1 MKVRDNGRARW
12 LGHCLPH
19 KSDLASFVTP
29 NKEVGSLI
37 RFMLRPSVVLSAVLA
52 IGVCGAAWADT
63 SAGAYLAGRQAARGS
78 DFSAASGYFARA
90 LASDRKNSA
99 LLEATAQ
106 AFLSTGQVKRALPM
120 ALILQGE
127 EIRSQIAHIVVTA
140 NLIEDEEYNAL
151 LTREGEDQ
159 GIGPLIDGLIKAW
172 AHIGA
177 GDVGAGLA
185 EFDRIAE
192 GGGLRGFA
200 MYHKAMALAFM
211 GDFEGA
217 EAIFA
222 DPASGGV
229 MMTRRGAMARAEI
242 LSQLQRNEDALS
254 MLAEAFASSLDPGLE
269 RLAERLASGEQLP
282 FTHVR
287 SAKDGLAEVF
297 FSIAAALRNEAGD
310 DYTLLYARVAQF
322 LRPDHIDG
330 ILLVAELLDAL
341 GQYELA
347 VTAYKSVPA
356 NSPDFHAAELGRAE
370 AMRRSGKADA
380 AIEVLEQLAKSH
392 PELHIVHSSLGDLF
406 RQQEDYRSA
415 VEAYDTALSLS
426 EEGGRS
432 RWFLLYARGISH
444 ERLDEWENAEAD
456 FRAALALNPDQP
468 QVLNYLGYSLVEKQM
483 KLDEAL
489 DMIERA
495 VSARPD
501 SGYIVDSLGWVL
513 YRLGRYEEAVGHME
527 RAVELMPV
535 DPVVN
540 DHLGDVYWA
549 VGRYRE
555 ADFQWRRALSFID
568 PGDTG
573 SEADPDRI
581 RRKLEVGLDVVLS
594 EEGAPP
600 LRAAEGTA
608 NDGG

>member
-1 MKVRDNGRARW
+1 M
-12 LGHCLPH
+12 
-19 KSDLASFVTP
+19 
-29 NKEVGSLI
+29 I
-37 RFMLRPSVVLSAVLA
+37 RFTLRPSGMLSAVLA
-52 IGVCGAAWADT
+52 LGLCGAAWADT

-90 LASDRKNSA
+90 LAADRKNPA

-120 ALILQGE
+120 ATILQSE
-127 EIRSQIAHIVVTA
+127 EIRSQIAHIVTTA
-140 NLIEDEEYNAL
+140 NLIQDEDYQTL
-151 LTREGEDQ
+151 LTREGEER

-177 GDVGAGLA
+177 GDVSDGLT

-217 EAIFA
+217 ETVFA

-242 LSQLQRNEDALS
+242 LSQLQRNEDAIA
-254 MLAEAFASSLDPGLE
+254 MLTEAFASSLDPGLNH
-269 RLAERLASGEQLP
+269 LAERLADGERLP

-322 LRPDHIDG
+322 LRPDHIDA

-347 VTAYKSVPA
+347 VAAYKSVPTD
-356 NSPDFHAAELGRAE
+356 SPDFHAAELGRAE

-392 PELHIVHSSLGDLF
+392 PDLHIVHSSLGDLF
-406 RQQEDYRSA
+406 RQQEDYQSA

-432 RWFLLYARGISH
+432 RWFLLYARGISY
-444 ERLDEWENAEAD
+444 ERLGEWDNAEAD
-456 FRAALALNPDQP
+456 FRAALVLNPDQP
-468 QVLNYLGYSLVEKQM
+468 QVLNYLGYSLVEKQK

-568 PGDTG
+568 PEDTN

-600 LRAAEGTA
+600 LRAAEGAA

>member
-1 MKVRDNGRARW
+1 MK
-12 LGHCLPH
+12 P
-19 KSDLASFVTP
+19 FT
-29 NKEVGSLI
+29 
-37 RFMLRPSVVLSAVLA
+37 LRTSALLSAVIA
-52 IGVCGAAWADT
+52 IGIGGAAWAEAG
-63 SAGAYLAGRQAARGS
+63 AGAYLAGRQAARGS

-90 LASDRKNSA
+90 LASDRTNPS

-120 ALILQGE
+120 AMILEREG
-127 EIRSQIAHIVVTA
+127 IRSQIAQIVTTA
-140 NLIEDEEYNAL
+140 NLIQDEDYQAVLSRDGEE
-151 LTREGEDQ
+151 T
-159 GIGPLIDGLIKAW
+159 GIGPLIDGLIRAW

-177 GDVGAGLA
+177 GDVNAGLA
-185 EFDRIAE
+185 EFDRIAD

-200 MYHKAMALAFM
+200 MYHKAMALALM

-217 EAIFA
+217 ESIFA
-222 DPASGGV
+222 DPSSGGV

-242 LSQLQRNEDALS
+242 LSQLQRNDDALS
-254 MLAEAFASSLDPGLE
+254 MLEDAFSSSFDPGLT
-269 RLAERLASGEQLP
+269 RLAERLAADEQLP

-287 SAKDGLAEVF
+287 SAKDGMAEVF

-310 DYTLLYARVAQF
+310 DYTLLYARVAEY
-322 LRPDHIDG
+322 LRPDHIDAV
-330 ILLVAELLDAL
+330 LLVAELLDAL
-341 GQYELA
+341 GQYDLSVA
-347 VTAYKSVPA
+347 AYKSVPID
-356 NSPDFHAAELGRAE
+356 SPDFHAAELGRAE
-370 AMRRSGKADA
+370 AMRRSGKPDA
-380 AIEVLEQLAKSH
+380 AIEVLEQLAKSQ
-392 PELHIVHSSLGDLF
+392 PDLSIVHSSLGDLF
-406 RQQEDYRSA
+406 RQQEDYARA
-415 VEAYDTALSLS
+415 VQSYDTALSLVDD
-426 EEGGRS
+426 GGRN
-432 RWFLLYARGISH
+432 RWFLFYARGISN
-444 ERLDEWENAEAD
+444 ERLGEWEQAEAD
-456 FRAALALNPDQP
+456 FRSALALNPEQP
-468 QVLNYLGYSLVEKQM
+468 QVLNYLGYSLVEKQL

-495 VSARPD
+495 VAARPD

-513 YRLGRYEEAVGHME
+513 YRLGRYEEAVEHME

-568 PGDTG
+568 PEDTDG
-573 SEADPDRI
+573 EADPDRI

-594 EEGAPP
+594 EEGAAP
-600 LRAAEGTA
+600 LRTGDGAV